1 MVMAERGIVAG
12 TIMVTNAQGESYF
25 LVENRKD
32 SISFLN
38 AKSEIGGKLPMG
50 VIMEHL
56 LKFVN
61 VKADSFRLMDLAS
74 LKSETNAVSLFV
86 FDLVERPDDPNV
98 LLVGNEDVAWRR
110 SKEVTTLL
118 DTFDFGTVPV
128 NN

>member
-1 MVMAERGIVAG
+1 MAERGIVAG

-25 LVENRKD
+25 LVEKKGN

-38 AKSEIGGKLPMG
+38 TKSEMGGKLPMG

-56 LKFVN
+56 LTYVN
-61 VKADSFRLMDLAS
+61 VKSDSFRLMDLAS
-74 LKSETNAVSLFV
+74 LKSDASAVSLFV

-98 LLVGNEDVAWRR
+98 LLVGNEDVAWKR

-118 DTFDFGTVPV
+118 DTYDLIADPV